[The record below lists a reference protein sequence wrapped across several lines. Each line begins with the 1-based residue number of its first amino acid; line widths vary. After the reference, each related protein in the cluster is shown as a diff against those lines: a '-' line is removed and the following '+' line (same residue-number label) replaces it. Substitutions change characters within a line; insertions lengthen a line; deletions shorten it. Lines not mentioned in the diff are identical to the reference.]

1 MCQFLRFLVILPDC
15 YEGRR
20 VALPAQKEARAERK
34 ELLDF
39 IRINDD
45 DIMFQ
50 LNVVS
55 NTPLTP
61 LEHVDDVALQF
72 LKQIGYLPEN
82 FEPRKKGSPSKEGI
96 PYRLFLDCFLRNT
109 RRVWLVE
116 ELAVQL
122 KTTKPTVYRHLN
134 KLKGFD
140 LVEEVEAKRDGQTK
154 KGYRIRYGDLGKA
167 WSFTEANVEM
177 AMDNYRKTVEHL
189 QKLIEEEK

>member
-1 MCQFLRFLVILPDC
+1 
-15 YEGRR
+15 
-20 VALPAQKEARAERK
+20 
-34 ELLDF
+34 
-39 IRINDD
+39 
-45 DIMFQ
+45 MFH

-82 FEPRKKGSPSKEGI
+82 FEPRKKGSASEEGI
-96 PYRLFLDCFLRNT
+96 PYKLFLDCFLRNM

-140 LVEEVEAKRDGQTK
+140 LVEEVEAKRDGHTK